1 MPGER
6 ESDANEIGNE
16 REREGERER
25 EREREREGR
34 LFGANVRKRI
44 SGYVLQYFPHL
55 PARRNNI
62 TVPNAKYGEIE
73 NND

>member
-6 ESDANEIGNE
+6 ESDANEIGN
-16 REREGERER
+16 